1 MSAKLY
7 LIFETTRKVIV
18 AERECKAKGYNCLA
32 VPVPREFSSKCGIAL
47 EIDKDDEECVL
58 SLLAEFNIKPMKY
71 RKDVSGKSCRI
82 D

>member
-1 MSAKLY
+1 MNVKLY

-18 AERECKAKGYNCLA
+18 AERECLAKGYKCLA

-47 EIDKDDEECVL
+47 EIDQVDEYDILNFLE
-58 SLLAEFNIKPMKY
+58 EFNIKPMKY
-71 RKDVSGKSCRI
+71 KKNVSGKTCKV

>member
-1 MSAKLY
+1 MSEKLY

-18 AERECKAKGYNCLA
+18 AERECKANGYNCLA

-47 EIDKDDEECVL
+47 EIEKDDENKVL
-58 SLLAEFNIKPMKY
+58 KLLEKFNIKPLKY
-71 RKDVSGKSCRI
+71 RKNVSGKSCRI